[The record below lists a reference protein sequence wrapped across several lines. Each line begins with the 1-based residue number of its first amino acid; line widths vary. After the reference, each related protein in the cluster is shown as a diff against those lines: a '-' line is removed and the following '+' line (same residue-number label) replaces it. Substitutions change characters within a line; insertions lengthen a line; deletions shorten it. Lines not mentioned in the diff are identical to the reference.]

1 MPEKMHTNRI
11 DELFTRKRRKGQ
23 RSLIIYLTAGYPS
36 LEMTERLIGVLAD
49 AGLDLLELGVP
60 FSDPIADG
68 PTIQKASAYSL
79 EQGTTLAKIL
89 DMVPRI
95 RQKTQMPIVL
105 FSAFNPL
112 LKYGLEA
119 LVQRAVDIGID
130 GFLAPDLALEEAG
143 EFIQLC
149 QDKNLRLVFLIA
161 PTTPEARK
169 RLIAD
174 KSTGFI
180 YYVSTKGV
188 TGARDQLSRD
198 LQEQLRQ
205 ITTYTDTPVAVGFGI
220 SRPEHVQL
228 VASFADAVVVG
239 SALIN
244 LIEKHAHS
252 AELPTE
258 VRRFVEW
265 LQAPLHK

>member
-1 MPEKMHTNRI
+1 MNRI
-11 DELFTRKRRKGQ
+11 DELFTRKRHKGQ

-36 LEMTERLIGVLAD
+36 MEMSETLINVLAD
-49 AGLDLLELGVP
+49 TGLDMLELGVP

-68 PTIQKASAYSL
+68 PTIQKSSAYSL
-79 EQGTTLAKIL
+79 EQGTTLKKIL

-95 RQKTQMPIVL
+95 RQRTQMPIVL

-119 LVQRAVDIGID
+119 LVEQAADIGID
-130 GFLAPDLALEEAG
+130 GFLAPDLPPEEAA
-143 EFIQLC
+143 EFMQLC
-149 QDKNLRLVFLIA
+149 QAKNLKLVFFIA

-180 YYVSTKGV
+180 YYFSTKGV
-188 TGARDQLSRD
+188 TGARDRLSGD
-198 LQEQLRQ
+198 LQAQLRQ

-220 SRPEHVQL
+220 SKPEHVQL

-244 LIEKHAHS
+244 LIEQHANSHD
-252 AELPTE
+252 LPTE
-258 VRRFVEW
+258 VRRFIEW
-265 LQAPLHK
+265 LQAPLRK

>member
-1 MPEKMHTNRI
+1 MNRI

-36 LEMTERLIGVLAD
+36 MELSETLINILAD
-49 AGLDLLELGVP
+49 TGLDMLELGVP

-68 PTIQKASAYSL
+68 PTIQKSSAHSL
-79 EQGTTLAKIL
+79 EQGTTLKKIL
-89 DMVPRI
+89 DMVPRV
-95 RQKTQMPIVL
+95 RQKSQMPIVL

-119 LVQRAVDIGID
+119 LVEQAADIGID
-130 GFLAPDLALEEAG
+130 GFIAPDLPPEEAG
-143 EFIQLC
+143 EFMQLC
-149 QDKNLRLVFLIA
+149 QAKNLKLVFLIA
-161 PTTPEARK
+161 PTTSEARK

-188 TGARDQLSRD
+188 TGAREQLSRD
-198 LQEQLRQ
+198 LQAQLRQ
-205 ITTYTDTPVAVGFGI
+205 ITTYTDMPVAVGFGI
-220 SRPEHVQL
+220 SKPEHVKM
-228 VASFADAVVVG
+228 VVSFADAAVVG

-244 LIEKHAHS
+244 LIEQHANSHD
-252 AELPTE
+252 LPTE
-258 VRRFVEW
+258 VQRFIEW
-265 LQAPLHK
+265 LQAPLRT

>member
-1 MPEKMHTNRI
+1 MNRI

-36 LEMTERLIGVLAD
+36 MEMSETLINVLAD

-68 PTIQKASAYSL
+68 PTIQKSSAHSL
-79 EQGTTLAKIL
+79 EQGTTLKKIL

-95 RQKTQMPIVL
+95 RQRTQMPIVL

-119 LVQRAVDIGID
+119 LVEQAADIGID
-130 GFLAPDLALEEAG
+130 GFIAPDLPPEEAG
-143 EFIQLC
+143 EFMQLC
-149 QDKNLRLVFLIA
+149 QAKNLKLVFLIA

-198 LQEQLRQ
+198 LQAQLRQ

-220 SRPEHVQL
+220 SKPEHVQL

-244 LIEKHAHS
+244 LIGQHARS
-252 AELPTE
+252 PDLPTE

-265 LQAPLHK
+265 LQAPLRK

>member
-1 MPEKMHTNRI
+1 MNRI
-11 DELFTRKRRKGQ
+11 DELFERKRNLSQ

-36 LEMTERLIGVLAD
+36 LQISETLIKVLSD

-68 PTIQKASAYSL
+68 PTIQKASAHSL

-89 DMVPRI
+89 DMVSRI
-95 RQKTQMPIVL
+95 RKNSQMPIVL
-105 FSAFNPL
+105 FSAYNPL
-112 LKYGLEA
+112 LKYGLKG
-119 LVQRAVDIGID
+119 LVERAADIGID
-130 GFLAPDLALEEAG
+130 GFLAPDLPPEEAE
-143 EFIQLC
+143 EFMQLC
-149 QDKNLRLVFLIA
+149 EARDLKLIFLVA
-161 PTTPEARK
+161 PTTPETRK

-188 TGARDQLSRD
+188 TGAREQLSRD

-205 ITTYTDTPVAVGFGI
+205 LTSYTDKPVAVGFGI
-220 SRPEHVQL
+220 SKPEHVEL
-228 VASFADAVVVG
+228 VASFANGVVVG

-244 LIEKHAHS
+244 LIEKHATS
-252 AELPTE
+252 PDLSGE

-265 LQAPLHK
+265 LQAPLRR

>member
-1 MPEKMHTNRI
+1 MNRI

-36 LEMTERLIGVLAD
+36 IEVSETLINVLAD
-49 AGLDLLELGVP
+49 TGLDMLELGVP

-68 PTIQKASAYSL
+68 PTIQKSSAHSL
-79 EQGTTLAKIL
+79 KQGTTLAKIL
-89 DMVPRI
+89 DMVPRV
-95 RQKTQMPIVL
+95 RQKSQMPIVL

-119 LVQRAVDIGID
+119 LVEQAADIGID
-130 GFLAPDLALEEAG
+130 GFIAPDLPPEEAG
-143 EFIQLC
+143 EFMQLC
-149 QDKNLRLVFLIA
+149 QAKNLNLVFLIA

-198 LQEQLRQ
+198 LQAQLCQ

-220 SRPEHVQL
+220 SKPEHVKM
-228 VASFADAVVVG
+228 VVSFADAVVVG

-244 LIEKHAHS
+244 LIGQHANS
-252 AELPTE
+252 PDLPTE
-258 VRRFVEW
+258 VQRFIEW
-265 LQAPLHK
+265 LQAPLRK

>member
-1 MPEKMHTNRI
+1 MNRI

-36 LEMTERLIGVLAD
+36 MEMSETLINVLTD
-49 AGLDLLELGVP
+49 AGLDMLELGVP

-68 PTIQKASAYSL
+68 PTIQKSSAHSL
-79 EQGTTLAKIL
+79 EQGTTLKKIL

-95 RQKTQMPIVL
+95 RQRTQMPIVL

-112 LKYGLEA
+112 LKYGLET
-119 LVQRAVDIGID
+119 LVKQAADIGID
-130 GFLAPDLALEEAG
+130 GFIAPDLPPEEAG
-143 EFIQLC
+143 EFMQLC
-149 QDKNLRLVFLIA
+149 QAKNLKLVFLIA
-161 PTTPEARK
+161 PTTSEARK
-169 RLIAD
+169 HLIAD

-198 LQEQLRQ
+198 LQAQLRQ
-205 ITTYTDTPVAVGFGI
+205 ITTYTDMPVAVGFGI
-220 SRPEHVQL
+220 SKPEHVKM
-228 VASFADAVVVG
+228 VVSFADAVVVG

-244 LIEKHAHS
+244 VIEQHANRHD
-252 AELPTE
+252 LPTE
-258 VRRFVEW
+258 VRRFIEW
-265 LQAPLHK
+265 LQVPLRK